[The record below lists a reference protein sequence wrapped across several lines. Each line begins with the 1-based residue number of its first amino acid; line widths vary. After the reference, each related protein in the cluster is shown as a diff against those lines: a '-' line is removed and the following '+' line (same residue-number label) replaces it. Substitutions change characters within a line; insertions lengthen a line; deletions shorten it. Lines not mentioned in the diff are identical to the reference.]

1 MTLKAK
7 HEALK
12 ELDKNRPNKEV
23 VIQFNFPGE
32 TLATWKKKNLQ
43 SFSKFIT
50 ETIKSQSGN
59 IWKYQLCIAEVVYNI
74 PISGPIILERALEK
88 PIQNHFRKA
97 GISSK
102 SPESAMN
109 EDDDPFK

>member
-1 MTLKAK
+1 MSFSSTFLER
-7 HEALK
+7 HLLLE
-12 ELDKNRPNKEV
+12 
-23 VIQFNFPGE
+23 
-32 TLATWKKKNLQ
+32 KKKNLQ

-50 ETIKSQSGN
+50 ETTKSQSGN

-74 PISGPIILERALEK
+74 PINGPIILERALEK